1 MLAFQRHVAAD
12 PSDFST
18 TVITINARR
27 CSGAPDPFCVAER
40 PANDASRGLIGPSLM
55 SRG

>member
-1 MLAFQRHVAAD
+1 MLAFQGHVAAN

-18 TVITINARR
+18 AVITISACR
-27 CSGAPDPFCVAER
+27 CSGAPDPFCVPER
-40 PANDASRGLIGPSLM
+40 PANDASRGLIGPWLM